1 MSGILMN
8 RHVIVSNKLL
18 VAMSGIS
25 QWTVRKEG
33 YVYEKHRY
41 HISEPY
47 LRQKWS
53 KSAIRQFLAY
63 VSLCNSEGLLHFVS
77 EKDLSDLT
85 GISLRTIQENNKEF
99 ADNGILSFRRIW
111 GEFLDVNILNYKD
124 EVRDLT
130 FKDDGSV
137 SSVTGYTSI
146 WHEVIEKLMGI
157 HNINEL
163 RLALR
168 SLLVFEKEV
177 NVQQLD
183 EAILSYDEIKGFLP
197 SYIGYKKAIK
207 EMVSNLSEF
216 MHITCM
222 ESTEMVREL
231 FQRQTKKRPSL
242 MDKLAKPFA
251 LTVHLTTDQDSKEIK
266 HRERLE
272 AQAHWFEFKKAIRG
286 VISLEHAVIPTS
298 DLHTWSDT
306 YGSDLLKD
314 ALERL
319 QRLFTSDD
327 LNGRDLNYLV
337 DQFKADASSFLNKN
351 FYNLQLTKA
360 IQN

>member
-1 MSGILMN
+1 MSGIEMH

-18 VAMSGIS
+18 VALSGVS
-25 QWTVRKEG
+25 HWTVRKEG

-47 LRQKWS
+47 LKQKWS

-77 EKDLSDLT
+77 EKYLSDLT

-99 ADNGILSFRRIW
+99 AKNGILSFRRIW
-111 GEFLDVNILNYKD
+111 GEFLDLNILNYK
-124 EVRDLT
+124 EEIRDIT
-130 FKDDGSV
+130 INDDGSA

-146 WHEVIEKLMGI
+146 WHEVIEKLLNI
-157 HNINEL
+157 QNINEL

-207 EMVSNLSEF
+207 QMVSNLSEF
-216 MHITCM
+216 IHITCM
-222 ESTEMVREL
+222 ESTDMVREL
-231 FQRQTKKRPSL
+231 FHRQTKKRPSL

-266 HRERLE
+266 YRERLE

-286 VISLEHAVIPTS
+286 FISLEHAVVPTS

-306 YGSDLLKD
+306 YGSGLVKD

-319 QRLFTSDD
+319 QRLFTEDELSA
-327 LNGRDLNYLV
+327 RDLSYLS
-337 DQFKADASSFLNKN
+337 DQFKADASGFLNN
-351 FYNLQLTKA
+351 HIYNLQLAKA